1 MDSAVGT
8 WQHRRA
14 FDARVVATLTGERA
28 IGADAPPRGGNIHLV
43 TLTENAG
50 EKLKVLLADEGD
62 DLRVQVAPGGCSS
75 FEYQLTVGK
84 PHSDDEIVD
93 EHGVRIIIDRFSAP
107 YRFGA
112 ERGAGLT
119 PAFRPG
125 RSGRMPTTSMRRRIC
140 VLSGSS
146 GVLDRIRPGSARSR
160 GFG

>member
-1 MDSAVGT
+1 M
-8 WQHRRA
+8 
-14 FDARVVATLTGERA
+14 
-28 IGADAPPRGGNIHLV
+28 V

-75 FEYQLTVGK
+75 FEYQLTFGK

-119 PAFRPG
+119 PAFMPG
-125 RSGRMPTTSMRRRIC
+125 RSGRMPTTSLRRRIC

-146 GVLDRIRPGSARSR
+146 GVLDRIWPGSAQIPGAGDSPGGQARSR
-160 GFG
+160 GLG